1 MERLLYVLMT
11 ILSLPFQLTCCDQFQ
26 RRVDVDDDDDFDI

>member
-1 MERLLYVLMT
+1 MVQSLYVLVM
-11 ILSLPFQLTCCDQFQ
+11 IVSLPPQLTRCGQFQ